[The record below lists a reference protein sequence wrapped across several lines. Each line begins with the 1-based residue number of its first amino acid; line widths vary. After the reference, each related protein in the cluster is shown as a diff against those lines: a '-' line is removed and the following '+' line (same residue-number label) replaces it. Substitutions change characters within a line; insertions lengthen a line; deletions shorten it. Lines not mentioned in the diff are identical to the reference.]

1 VDMLARTGQMY
12 ASQIEY
18 VCDLLE
24 GSVGCSL
31 IFSIALC
38 YSCCGSWKFNWVV
51 VVRMYVVF

>member
-1 VDMLARTGQMY
+1 MLARTGQTY
-12 ASQIEY
+12 VSQIEY

-38 YSCCGSWKFNWVV
+38 CSCCGSWKFNWVV